1 MKIILISVAIVAAIG
16 GVLVLFL
23 LVKFGSAVG
32 KAHGQALY
40 SSVGAWTRIQEFAHA
55 GGKSNYIAEAESK
68 LTLLKNDMKAWRE
81 TAPSNT
87 DFSALERAQ
96 ATAYDATDRDIRSGQ
111 NPLAYLD
118 GATSGAP
125 SSGAIFSP
133 TSSREETP
141 MGIEI
146 ATLPHAASAEAFKT
160 FLGVF
165 QSSGIP
171 HHMVADV
178 EAYRVFVPRKHV
190 DAARKALL
198 QEQQKGLKVTIK

>member
-1 MKIILISVAIVAAIG
+1 MKIMLISVAVVAVIG

-55 GGKSNYIAEAESK
+55 EGKSNYIAEADSK
-68 LTLLKNDMKAWRE
+68 LALLKSDLKAWRE
-81 TAPSNT
+81 TASSST
-87 DFSALERAQ
+87 DFSALEKAQ
-96 ATAYDATDRDIRSGQ
+96 ATAYDTTDRNIKGGQ

-125 SSGAIFSP
+125 SGGTAFSP
-133 TSSREETP
+133 ASSLEETP

-146 ATLPHAASAEAFKT
+146 ATIPHAATAEEFRA

-171 HHMVADV
+171 HQMVGDV
-178 EAYRVFVPRKHV
+178 EAYRVFVPQKHIE
-190 DAARKALL
+190 AARKALL

>member
-1 MKIILISVAIVAAIG
+1 MKVVFISLAVVAVIG
-16 GVLVLFL
+16 GVLVLFF

-55 GGKSNYIAEAESK
+55 QGKSNYIAEAESR
-68 LTLLKNDMKAWRE
+68 LTLLKNDLKSWRE
-81 TAPSNT
+81 TAPSST
-87 DFSALERAQ
+87 DFAALEKAQ
-96 ATAYDATDRDIRSGQ
+96 ATAYDTTDRNIKSGQ

-118 GATSGAP
+118 GATSGVP
-125 SSGAIFSP
+125 NSGAVFTP
-133 TSSREETP
+133 ASSLQETP

-146 ATLPHAASAEAFKT
+146 ATLPHAASTEEFRT

-171 HHMVADV
+171 HQMVGDV

-190 DAARKALL
+190 EAARKALL